1 MIVPRTQHHVLI
13 HIDSGMADQLDPS
26 RTATNGPGT
35 SAATNLRWYCEWIAD
50 QAPSARILAPHHLK
64 QSLGDDAPM
73 FAGLPVVWYRRN
85 DRIDL
90 SHPDRKGRTWI
101 VNAAQLPMIDW
112 DRAADE
118 TRRAAADV
126 VAFEAAERGAANR
139 YEERVLVGDNQEV
152 LRFERHY
159 GDSPVCADL
168 WSGES
173 AFLVTNQEHGPAVI
187 VHLVQRGWSLESI
200 GAITR
205 RFSLRWSSTPC
216 AHSML
221 NATGELV
228 GDLGLLQTNTAA
240 AAAIDSTEADHT
252 DARHDGTSPAL
263 VAASTM
269 LASRRSVDAD
279 NAAKDD
285 HTYVWLKRAVD
296 VTVSALGLLAL
307 SPLLIVVAILVK
319 LTSRGPVFF
328 AHQRQGLGGEEFFCL
343 KFRSMAQGA
352 DAMQDALR
360 GQNEVDGPQFRI
372 EEDPRI
378 TAVGEWLR
386 KYNLDELPQ
395 LINVL
400 RGEMSFVGPRPS
412 PDHENQLCPAWR
424 RTRLSV
430 KPGITGLWQVLRRR
444 QCPNSDFQEWIYY
457 DVEYARHR
465 SLWLDW
471 QILIHTPVAMFAPK
485 YLDRF
490 AAKLERADICK
501 GSDWLVPKDGIKG

>member
-1 MIVPRTQHHVLI
+1 LKNARSQRQVLI
-13 HIDSGMADQLDPS
+13 HIDSGMGAKLDPAKT
-26 RTATNGPGT
+26 TAAPTGT
-35 SAATNLRWYCEWIAD
+35 STATNLRWYCEWIAD
-50 QAPSARILAPHHLK
+50 QAPSARVLAPYDL
-64 QSLGDDAPM
+64 QDSLGDHAPV
-73 FAGLPVVWYRRN
+73 FAGLPVAWYRPN
-85 DRIDL
+85 DRID
-90 SHPDRKGRTWI
+90 SSRAERKGRTWI

-112 DRAADE
+112 ECAAEEARQAD
-118 TRRAAADV
+118 ADV
-126 VAFEAAERGAANR
+126 VAFEAAERSSENR

-173 AFLVTNQEHGPAVI
+173 AFLVVNHEHGPAVL

-205 RFSLRWSSTPC
+205 RFSLRWSSAPC

-228 GDLGLLQTNTAA
+228 GDLGLLQDNTDAA
-240 AAAIDSTEADHT
+240 AELDPATANGTKPAG
-252 DARHDGTSPAL
+252 DGTSPAL
-263 VAASTM
+263 LAASTM
-269 LASRRSVDAD
+269 LASRRAVDEDTLAR
-279 NAAKDD
+279 DD

-296 VTVSALGLLAL
+296 VTGSALGLLGL
-307 SPLLIVVAILVK
+307 LPLMIVLAILVR

-328 AHQRQGLGGEEFFCL
+328 AHRRQGLGGAEFYCL
-343 KFRSMAQGA
+343 KFRSMTLGA
-352 DAMQDALR
+352 DAMQDELR

-372 EEDPRI
+372 EEDPRMTPI
-378 TAVGEWLR
+378 GEWLR

-400 RGEMSFVGPRPS
+400 RGQMSFVGPRPS
-412 PDHENQLCPAWR
+412 PDRENQLCPAWR

-444 QCPNSDFQEWIYY
+444 ECPHSDFQEWIYY

-485 YLDRF
+485 HLERF

-501 GSDWLVPKDGIKG
+501 GSDWLAPRDEVKS